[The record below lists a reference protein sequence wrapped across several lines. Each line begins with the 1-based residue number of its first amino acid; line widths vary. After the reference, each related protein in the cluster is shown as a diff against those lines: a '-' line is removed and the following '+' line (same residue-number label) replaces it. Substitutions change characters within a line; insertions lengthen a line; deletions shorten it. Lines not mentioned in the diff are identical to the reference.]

1 MAIKGY
7 CGIKACCDCSRG
19 CKLDASIP
27 CSPDCENLTHDG
39 KILLEKCL
47 QEKCE
52 EVKYIFNMPDSS
64 DEELLTKYGAVTQYP
79 YLHGGVSVKSWDEI
93 EKKYPQDRENMT
105 EEMERNFVEDCFSC
119 YEAEGFS
126 QVFWSPFSGH
136 EERFGEAF
144 EVIGRC
150 SESDKF
156 DLCVLPMWNIRFQD
170 GTIVAAYPEEI
181 IPSQMRR
188 NGCNLKKI

>member
-79 YLHGGVSVKSWDEI
+79 YLDGGVSVKSWEEI
-93 EKKYPQDRENMT
+93 EKKYLQDRENKRIRSQ
-105 EEMERNFVEDCFSC
+105 EMNKIFSPEDI
-119 YEAEGFS
+119 
-126 QVFWSPFSGH
+126 VM
-136 EERFGEAF
+136 
-144 EVIGRC
+144 VIGSFYLC
-150 SESDKF
+150 NDGDEASSD
-156 DLCVLPMWNIRFQD
+156 LIINIGAELLDISPDAMMELIATSPGLQ
-170 GTIVAAYPEEI
+170 GAGSVV
-181 IPSQMRR
+181 
-188 NGCNLKKI
+188 